1 MFNVN
6 NHLCAILI
14 KPRMGKALCGQ
25 IMKPAFPKGT
35 YKSFK
40 YVKILNFFLGNSLFR
55 KWRLR
60 DFDMWGNNTSIERAP
75 KNVMIN

>member
-55 KWRLR
+55 K
-60 DFDMWGNNTSIERAP
+60 
-75 KNVMIN
+75 